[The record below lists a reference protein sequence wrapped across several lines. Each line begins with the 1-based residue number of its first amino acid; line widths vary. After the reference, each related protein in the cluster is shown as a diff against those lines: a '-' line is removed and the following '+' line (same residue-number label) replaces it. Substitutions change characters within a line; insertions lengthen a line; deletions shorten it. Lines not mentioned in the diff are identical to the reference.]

1 MWWLLVFRARTKL
14 ISSQLDVENTISYFI
29 PSFIAEAEEER
40 RKCAL
45 LESYDV
51 NVRILDT
58 SSHDWWGFYE
68 KALAEITNRSPTTT

>member
-1 MWWLLVFRARTKL
+1 
-14 ISSQLDVENTISYFI
+14 LDVDNTISYFI

-58 SSHDWWGFYE
+58 SPHDWWGFYE
-68 KALAEITNRSPTTT
+68 KALAEITNRPPTTT